1 MKGFKNFSSLG
12 NVFNCVILREIM
24 NKFDKY
30 LGFVKSIKS
39 SDRIVLCFDQDG
51 DGIPATVLMLKS
63 FQRLKID
70 NVHWVPFHRENRE
83 HVAEQILAWN
93 PTHIFFLDV
102 AAETY
107 HELMAKLVN
116 RKVMVIDHH
125 ETNDPFKDVIVLK
138 PQSIGFEKSSQYCT
152 AKLVYDYMSNFVD
165 LEDVSWI
172 AAVGIISDMGQNT
185 WEGFLREIFEHH
197 NFEMKEDWYDTVP
210 GKIAQIINSA
220 TSVNPIRTEEAIALL
235 VNSIP
240 REILKSP
247 LSVLNNEINAEI
259 AKRMA
264 EPIESFHD
272 GLLNIQVI
280 KDPSYS
286 VGGVVSN
293 KRSVAETKKAFI
305 TISVF
310 GDKLKVSARSQKYKV
325 PMNKLLKK
333 SIKGFE
339 KSGAGGHDPA
349 SGASL
354 PSKYLDKFKKNLVEN
369 FGELLQFSRAS

>member
-1 MKGFKNFSSLG
+1 
-12 NVFNCVILREIM
+12 M

-30 LGFVKSIKS
+30 LDFVEAIKS
-39 SDRIVLCFDQDG
+39 GDRVVLCFDQDG
-51 DGIPATVLMLKS
+51 DGIPATVLMLKT

-70 NVHWVPFHRENRE
+70 NVHWVPFNRNDRM

-93 PTHIFFLDV
+93 PTHVIFLDV
-102 AAETY
+102 AAEMY
-107 HELMAKLVN
+107 HELMSKLVN

-125 ETNDPFKDVIVLK
+125 EINDPFKGVTILK
-138 PQSIGFEKSSQYCT
+138 PQSIGFDKPNQYCT
-152 AKLVYDYMSNFVD
+152 AKLVYDYMSNFAD
-165 LEDVSWI
+165 LEDISWI
-172 AAVGIISDMGQNT
+172 AAVGIISDMGQET
-185 WEGFLREIFEHH
+185 WREFLRDVFERD
-197 NFEMKEDWYDTVP
+197 NFEMKSDWYASVP

-235 VNSIP
+235 LNSTP

-247 LSVLNNEINAEI
+247 LSVLNNDINAEI
-259 AKRMA
+259 AKYMA
-264 EPIESFHD
+264 EPVESFHD

-286 VGGVVSN
+286 IGGVISN

-305 TISVF
+305 TITVF
-310 GDKLKVSARSQKYKV
+310 GDKLKVSARSQKFKV

-333 SIKGFE
+333 SVEGFE
-339 KSGAGGHDPA
+339 NANAGGHDPA

-354 PSKYLDKFKKNLVEN
+354 PGKHLDKFKKNLIEN
-369 FGELLQFSRAS
+369 FGELLQFSRTS